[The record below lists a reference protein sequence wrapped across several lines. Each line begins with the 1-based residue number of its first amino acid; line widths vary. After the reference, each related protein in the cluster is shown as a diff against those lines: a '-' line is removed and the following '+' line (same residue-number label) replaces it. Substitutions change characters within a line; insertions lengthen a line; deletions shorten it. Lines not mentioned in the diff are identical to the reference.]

1 MQGVRKEMSKQVTE
15 STLSKVNRLIGIDES
30 YKAPERIMEIIRQV
44 YYSSQTEIEM
54 VEDSIARKNQL
65 DY

>member
-1 MQGVRKEMSKQVTE
+1 MSKQVTE